1 MSAAD
6 DISFATADLSDENE
20 GAAQVLCLLLQSYGR
35 KTRFCGPISTVQ
47 CYEDNTLVRAALEEP
62 GAGRVL
68 VIDGGASLRCA
79 LVGDKLARLANENH
93 WQGIIVNGCIRD
105 TTAINK
111 IDIGVKALGANPK
124 KSEKKGAGAR
134 DHPITF
140 GAITITPGHWLYA
153 DEDGVLLSEKE
164 LRR

>member
-1 MSAAD
+1 MSATD
-6 DISFATADLSDENE
+6 KPTFATADLSDDNE
-20 GAAQVLCLLLQSYGR
+20 GAAQVLCLLLQSYGG
-35 KTRFCGPISTVQ
+35 KTRFCGPVSTVQ
-47 CYEDNTLVRAALEEP
+47 CYEDNTLVRATLEEP

-68 VIDGGASLRCA
+68 VIDGGGSIRCA
-79 LVGDKLARLANENH
+79 LVGDKLARLAKENN

-105 TTAINK
+105 TAAINK

-124 KSEKKGAGAR
+124 KSQKKGAGTR

-140 GAITITPGHWLYA
+140 GAATITPGHWLYA
-153 DEDGVLLSEKE
+153 DADGVLLSEKE